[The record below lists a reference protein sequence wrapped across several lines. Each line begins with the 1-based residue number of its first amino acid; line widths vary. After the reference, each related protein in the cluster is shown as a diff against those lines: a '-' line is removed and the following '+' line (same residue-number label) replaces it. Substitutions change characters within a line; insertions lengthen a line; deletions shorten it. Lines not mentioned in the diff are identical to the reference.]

1 MMIFDER
8 DVKIFLRNEKYYME
22 TDIGHFAEEY
32 VEIEISKEDAE
43 KVMQDVTY
51 SSNIVWNWRNKK
63 RGLI

>member
-8 DVKIFLRNEKYYME
+8 NVKIFLRNEKHYME
-22 TDIGHFAEEY
+22 TDIGHFAEEC